1 MPTSYETISQSK
13 HGDYT
18 QTTAIETEEGSLQ
31 VTISGPSGSFEL
43 AIESPDDLSAQAKQL
58 DELAAAVADARR
70 VLASF
75 VDVTDG
81 AGAS

>member
-31 VTISGPSGSFEL
+31 VTISGPSGSFEVE
-43 AIESPDDLSAQAKQL
+43 IESPDDLPAQAKQL
-58 DELAAAVADARR
+58 EELAAAVATARA
-70 VLASF
+70 VLAPYLDV
-75 VDVTDG
+75 VDG
-81 AGAS
+81 GLR

>member
-1 MPTSYETISQSK
+1 MPTSYETISRSQ
-13 HGDYT
+13 HGDYM
-18 QTTAIETEEGSLQ
+18 QTTAIETEEGSLY

-43 AIESPDDLSAQAKQL
+43 AVESPDDLPAQARQL
-58 DELAAAVADARR
+58 DELASAVADARA

-75 VDVTDG
+75 LDVTDE